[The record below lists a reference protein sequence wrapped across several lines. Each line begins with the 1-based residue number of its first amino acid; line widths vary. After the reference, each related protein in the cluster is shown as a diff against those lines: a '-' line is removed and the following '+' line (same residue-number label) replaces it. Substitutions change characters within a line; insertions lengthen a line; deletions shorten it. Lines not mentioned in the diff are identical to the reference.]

1 MNAIRYALWACL
13 LLCCTA
19 CKKFLDEKPNKGYAI
34 PATLKDCQ
42 ALLDDWNRVN
52 AIDPVAGEISADN
65 YYLTESSFA
74 ALPVDAY
81 RRMYLWQKDN
91 IFPLSPNDWSTLYR
105 GIYQAN
111 TVLETLEMI
120 KKTTANEREWTNARG
135 QALLIRART
144 FLEAVW
150 QWAPA
155 YDAATAATDLGIP
168 LRLSSDFNQVSTRA
182 TVQQTYTEILAEL
195 REALDLLP
203 LTSLHVMRPSKPAAY
218 ALLARTHLS
227 MRQYEKAGLYADSC
241 LQFRSTLLNY
251 NTLNP
256 AILNPFPQFNT
267 EVVYDTRNGTL
278 GPLTFI
284 YAKIDTTLYASYATN
299 DLRKTLFFTPNPDSS
314 FYFRGS
320 YEGDFSLFSGPTTAE
335 MFLVRAEVRAR
346 QGATL
351 AALNDLNTV
360 LEKRWKTG
368 TFTPFTAATPAEALE
383 LILSERRKELVMR
396 LLRFIDI
403 KRLNKEGANITQTRI
418 MNNQTYTLLPNA
430 PHYALPIPEEVITL
444 SGIQQNPQ

>member
-1 MNAIRYALWACL
+1 MKSFRYLLCAGL
-13 LLCCTA
+13 LLCGTA
-19 CKKFLDEKPNKGYAI
+19 CKKFLDEKPNKSYAI

-74 ALPVDAY
+74 ALPADAY

-105 GIYQAN
+105 CIYQAN
-111 TVLETLEMI
+111 TVLETLE
-120 KKTTANEREWTNARG
+120 KTERTAANETEWTSIRG
-135 QALLIRART
+135 QALLVRARA
-144 FLEAVW
+144 FLEAAW

-168 LRLSSDFNQVSTRA
+168 LRRSSDFNQVSVRA
-182 TVQQTYTEILAEL
+182 SVQQTYNEILAEL
-195 REALDLLP
+195 QEALNLLP
-203 LTSLHVMRPSKPAAY
+203 LRPLHVMRPSKPAAY

-241 LQFRSTLLNY
+241 LQVQNTLLDY
-251 NTLNP
+251 NTLNT
-256 AILNPFPQFNT
+256 ALLNPFPQFNT

-284 YAKIDTTLYASYATN
+284 YAKIDTTLYASYAAN
-299 DLRKTLFFTPNPDSS
+299 DLRKALFFTPNPDSS

-335 MFLVRAEVRAR
+335 MYLARAEARAR
-346 QGATL
+346 LGAITD
-351 AALNDLNTV
+351 AMDDLNTL
-360 LEKRWKTG
+360 LEKRWKAG
-368 TFTPFTAATPAEALE
+368 TFSAFTAATQAEALD
-383 LILSERRKELVMR
+383 LILRERRKELVMR

-403 KRLNKEGANITQTRI
+403 KRLNKEGANITQTRV
-418 MNNQTYTLLPNA
+418 MNNQTYTLLPND
-430 PHYALPIPEEVITL
+430 PHYALPIPEEAITL
-444 SGIQQNPQ
+444 GGIQQNPQ